1 MMDYYKK
8 NTYKT
13 SGELRSKSERK
24 IEALRKKDPSIAPV
38 IIDGN
43 KIARSWWAIA
53 WNRNLESYADYE
65 NRIARGRRYV
75 KNGTVIDLKIEKGL
89 VRALV
94 MGSRR
99 KPYEVL
105 IRIDPL
111 DKAHWEAI
119 LGHSSKRIDSLE
131 SLVRGEFPRELE
143 ELFTLR
149 GKGLFPSPSEIRFDC
164 DCPDWADMCKHVAAA
179 LYGIGARFDEDPT
192 LFFMLRDI
200 EFEDLIRKSLEQTV
214 DNLLENADRKSG
226 RTLSDDKVWN
236 LFDIEKG

>member
-1 MMDYYKK
+1 MGYYRK

-13 SGELRSKSERK
+13 SGELRAKADRK
-24 IEALRKKDPSIAPV
+24 LKALRKKDPSIAPV
-38 IIDGN
+38 LIEGN
-43 KIARSWWAIA
+43 KIARSWWAKA
-53 WNRNLESYADYE
+53 WNRNLEGYADYE

-75 KNGTVIDLKIEKGL
+75 KNGAVVDLKIEKGL

-94 MGSRR
+94 MGSRG
-99 KPYEVL
+99 KPYAVL

-111 DKAHWEAI
+111 DKANWAAI

-149 GKGLFPSPSEIRFDC
+149 GKGLFPGPAEIHFNC
-164 DCPDWADMCKHVAAA
+164 DCPDWADMCKHVAAV

-192 LFFMLRDI
+192 LFFLLRDI
-200 EFEDLIRKSLEQTV
+200 EFGDLIRKSLEQTL
-214 DNLLENADRKSG
+214 DNLLENADRKSK
-226 RTLSDDKVWN
+226 RTIVEDEIWE
-236 LFDIEKG
+236 LFDVEEG